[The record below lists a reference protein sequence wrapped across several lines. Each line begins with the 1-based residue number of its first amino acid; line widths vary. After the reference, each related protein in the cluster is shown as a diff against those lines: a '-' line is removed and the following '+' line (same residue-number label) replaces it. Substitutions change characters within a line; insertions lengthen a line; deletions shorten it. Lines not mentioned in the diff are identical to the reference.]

1 MTYKHRLLI
10 GATTVA
16 LAMPAMAANSIT
28 DGARALTKGAADTG
42 RGILTGA
49 ADTGRGLLAAPKN
62 LLNINDGS
70 LPDLSQGV
78 QEFGLSGNVNFADDI
93 AYNVDLTYGYF
104 FKDNWQVGFGLG
116 VQGEDSDFNLGLGLF
131 TEYNFVNQSK
141 WVPFIG
147 VSAEWV
153 SLDSDAFDANSIGLG
168 VDLGVKYFIR
178 ENLAISFSISA
189 EYAFDDVF
197 PGGDDF
203 AQVINIGTR
212 FYF

>member
-1 MTYKHRLLI
+1 MTLKNTLLI

-16 LAMPAMAANSIT
+16 LAMPAMAQNSVT
-28 DGARALTKGAADTG
+28 DGARALAHGAGTVGKGLLG
-42 RGILTGA
+42 GV
-49 ADTGRGLLAAPKN
+49 ADTGRGLLSAPKN

-70 LPDLSQGV
+70 LPNLSKGV
-78 QEFGLSGNVNFADDI
+78 QEFGLGGNINFADDI
-93 AYNVDLTYGYF
+93 AYNVDLSYGYF

-131 TEYNFVNQSK
+131 TEYNFVRESK

-178 ENLAISFSISA
+178 ENLAVSFSIGA

-203 AQVINIGTR
+203 AQTINIGTR

>member
-1 MTYKHRLLI
+1 MTYKHTLI
-10 GATTVA
+10 ISAATAV
-16 LAMPAMAANSIT
+16 LAMPAMANSVT
-28 DGARALTKGAADTG
+28 DGARTLAHGATNTG

-62 LLNINDGS
+62 LLSINDGS
-70 LPDLSQGV
+70 LPNLSKGV
-78 QEFGLSGNVNFADDI
+78 QEFGISGNINFADDI
-93 AYNVDLTYGYF
+93 AYNVDLSYGYF
-104 FKDNWQVGFGLG
+104 FKDNWQIGFGLG

-131 TEYNFVNQSK
+131 TEYNFVGKSK

-147 VSAEWV
+147 FSAEWA
-153 SLDSDAFDANSIGLG
+153 SLDSDALDANSIGLG
-168 VDLGVKYFIR
+168 IDLGVKYFIR
-178 ENLAISFSISA
+178 ENLAVSFSIGA

-203 AQVINIGTR
+203 AQTINIGTR